1 MIAASRATTSGDDIF
16 AARTMAELVPD
27 YRHKLGAAS
36 IDHTLSLLFA
46 AGGDSRIWPDAA
58 TGRNRYGTRTTAA
71 KDEIA
76 FASTTASN
84 VSPQGVTAAGHQ
96 LKRLFGVDGATAVAV
111 DEWFAEIRGR
121 IGSNIGCDESGIVL
135 AASGTDVELLALG
148 LMLSLSPRP
157 ITNILIAP
165 EETGSGVPRAAAGR
179 HFSDVTALGHAVG
192 AGEML
197 AGIAADRIEVQA
209 VAIRNATGQA
219 RNPDDVDADVISL
232 AEDALKRDR
241 DVLVH
246 VLDTSKTGLTGVSRQ
261 AARYISVRAPG
272 RVRILVDACQF
283 RCSAAALARD
293 ISDGFLVAVTGSK
306 FLAGPPFA
314 GALAVPP
321 ALVEELATK
330 QALAPGL
337 SEYTALHDWP
347 ALLRGG
353 HDQQFGSHFNL
364 GLGLRWTAALEQLE
378 PLAAIDTAVQRRI
391 KQAFADLVRA
401 RAEHMDG
408 ILIHPDDEGD
418 HIVDRAIFPLTIM
431 AEDNRF
437 ASLAQAQRLH
447 LALRENDIGPVC
459 HIGQAVNLGAR
470 TILRVAASAIDIN
483 AVSDRLAS
491 GDSMEKAMRPI
502 AGDLDTVFEK
512 WAAVSRADRGL

>member
-1 MIAASRATTSGDDIF
+1 MF
-16 AARTMAELVPD
+16 AVQTMAELVPD
-27 YRHKLGAAS
+27 YQHKLDAAS

-58 TGRNRYGTRTTAA
+58 TGRNRYGTRTAPA
-71 KDEIA
+71 RNEIS

-84 VSPQGVTAAGHQ
+84 VSSQGFTAAGHQ
-96 LKRLFGVDGATAVAV
+96 LKRLFGVDSAAAIAV
-111 DEWFAEIRGR
+111 DQWFAEIRGR

-179 HFSDVTALGHAVG
+179 HFSDATALGHAVS

-197 AGIAADRIEVQA
+197 AGIDSDRVEVQT

-219 RNPDDVDADVISL
+219 RNPDDVDANVISL

-261 AARYISVRAPG
+261 AARFISACAPG
-272 RVRILVDACQF
+272 RVRVLVDACQF

-293 ISDGFLVAVTGSK
+293 IADGFLVAVTGSK

-314 GALAVPP
+314 GALAIPP

-330 QALAPGL
+330 QAFAPGL
-337 SEYTALHDWP
+337 SDYTALHDWP
-347 ALLRGG
+347 ARLRGG

-391 KQAFADLVRA
+391 KQAFTDLVRA
-401 RAEHMDG
+401 RAEHIEG
-408 ILIHPDDEGD
+408 VLIHPDDEGD
-418 HIVDRAIFPLTIM
+418 HIVDRGIFPLTM
-431 AEDNRF
+431 TAEGSGF
-437 ASLAQAQRLH
+437 ASLAQAQKIH
-447 LALRENDIGPVC
+447 LALRESDVGPVC
-459 HIGQAVNLGAR
+459 HVGQAVNLGAR

-483 AVSDRLAS
+483 AVSDRLAG
-491 GDSMEKAMRPI
+491 GDTMEKATRPI
-502 AGDLDTVFEK
+502 ADDLDIVFEK
-512 WAAVSRADRGL
+512 WAAVSRAHRGL